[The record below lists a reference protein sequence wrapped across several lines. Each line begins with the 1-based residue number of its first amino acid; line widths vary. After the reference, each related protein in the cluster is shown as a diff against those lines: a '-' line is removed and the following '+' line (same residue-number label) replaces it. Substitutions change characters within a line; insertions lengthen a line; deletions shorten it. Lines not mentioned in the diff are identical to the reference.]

1 MTART
6 PLVIL
11 LWIGLWTNSASGQLK
26 TTETED
32 VDIIYTSPLHKYLL
46 PQLVSTF
53 TNSYNFHRN
62 LFGYTPTENISILM
76 QDFGDFG
83 HGGADALPTNNVN
96 IGIGPFNYVYETM
109 PASERMNWLM
119 HHELTH
125 IVTTDMPNKRDRF
138 WRSIFRGKV
147 STSID
152 DPLSIMYSYLTNPRR
167 YAPRW
172 YHEGSAVFMESWM
185 ANTKGRVFGAYDE
198 MAFRTKVRDNA
209 IIYDIVGLE
218 SECKTTDFQI
228 GVNSYLYGTR
238 FISYAANT
246 YGPEKFIEWVSSSN
260 SW

>member
-1 MTART
+1 MTLDLHPNEIHPITVKQPVNTMIVRT
-6 PLVIL
+6 LLVIL
-11 LWIGLWTNSASGQLK
+11 LCSGFWTTSAWGQLK

-125 IVTTDMPNKRDRF
+125 IVTTDMPNKT
-138 WRSIFRGKV
+138 V
-147 STSID
+147 SYTH
-152 DPLSIMYSYLTNPRR
+152 LTLP
-167 YAPRW
+167 
-172 YHEGSAVFMESWM
+172 
-185 ANTKGRVFGAYDE
+185 TKA
-198 MAFRTKVRDNA
+198 
-209 IIYDIVGLE
+209 
-218 SECKTTDFQI
+218 
-228 GVNSYLYGTR
+228 
-238 FISYAANT
+238 
-246 YGPEKFIEWVSSSN
+246 
-260 SW
+260 

>member
-109 PASERMNWLM
+109 PASERMNGLLQCVLAISM
-119 HHELTH
+119 
-125 IVTTDMPNKRDRF
+125 N
-138 WRSIFRGKV
+138 G
-147 STSID
+147 
-152 DPLSIMYSYLTNPRR
+152 
-167 YAPRW
+167 
-172 YHEGSAVFMESWM
+172 
-185 ANTKGRVFGAYDE
+185 
-198 MAFRTKVRDNA
+198 AFRYLCIN
-209 IIYDIVGLE
+209 
-218 SECKTTDFQI
+218 FQI
-228 GVNSYLYGTR
+228 KNKVFFPKNIVFSRKTENADSEPPAVPR
-238 FISYAANT
+238 MH
-246 YGPEKFIEWVSSSN
+246 
-260 SW
+260 